1 MSATQR
7 THGVPGG
14 LAAACLLA
22 AALAGAAE
30 KPAGPA
36 APAAPAAPASATAP
50 APIAY
55 GEGKE
60 IARLASPEVTES
72 SGLAAS
78 RIRPG
83 LFWTHNDAGNPAV
96 LYAFSDKGE
105 DLGAYLVQ
113 AASSTDWEDLASF
126 TLGGK
131 PYLLIADVGDNLVQ
145 RKSYTL
151 YLVAEPP
158 VAARPPARPPAL
170 PLAARVDFTYEDGP
184 HNCES
189 MGVDP
194 VRQEVLLVS
203 KTSGAECKAYVLP
216 LPREKAVR
224 GAVARALATLRIP
237 TTTAMDV
244 SPDGRRAIILTYGD
258 AYEYTRDPKEDW
270 AAAFAR
276 PPRTLRMPPRPQGES
291 IAYGP
296 DGRTLYL
303 TSEGAPA
310 PLLRVSPEAPARLAP
325 PAARSLPSPWRE
337 RGRG

>member
-1 MSATQR
+1 MNATQR
-7 THGVPGG
+7 GHGGPGT

-22 AALAGAAE
+22 AALSGAAE
-30 KPAGPA
+30 QPGGPA
-36 APAAPAAPASATAP
+36 APAAPAAPASAPAP

-60 IARLASPEVTES
+60 IARLASAEVTES

-78 RIRPG
+78 RTRPG

-113 AASSTDWEDLASF
+113 AASSADWEDLASF

-131 PYLLIADVGDNLVQ
+131 PWLLIADVGDNLVQ
-145 RKSYTL
+145 RKTYTL

-158 VAARPPARPPAL
+158 VAAKPAKPVAL

-194 VRQEVLLVS
+194 VRQEVILVS
-203 KTSGAECKAYVLP
+203 KTSGAECKAYALP

-244 SPDGRRAIILTYGD
+244 SPDGRRAIVLTYGD
-258 AYEYTRDPKEDW
+258 AYEYTRGEKEDW

-276 PPRTLRMPPRPQGES
+276 PPRTLRMPARPQGES
-291 IAYGP
+291 VAYGP

-310 PLLRVSPEAPARLAP
+310 PLLRVDPEAPAAPAP
-325 PAARSLPSPWRE
+325 PEPAAPR
-337 RGRG
+337 

>member
-1 MSATQR
+1 MR
-7 THGVPGG
+7 RGHGVPGG

-36 APAAPAAPASATAP
+36 APAPPAPTP

-72 SGLAAS
+72 SGLAPS

-105 DLGAYLVQ
+105 DLGAYPVQ

-158 VAARPPARPPAL
+158 VAAKPPAL

-203 KTSGAECKAYVLP
+203 KTSGAECKAYALP

-310 PLLRVSPEAPARLAP
+310 PLLRVSPAAPAGPAP
-325 PAARSLPSPWRE
+325 PAARTLPSPGGE